1 MTYGVIW
8 LPEAMAA
15 FRRLRSHD
23 PDGAKWVASA
33 VRSLAGEPCPPGS
46 TGLGGSAFHRLR
58 LGDYRILYEFSPAE
72 LTVCVVLVGRLPRPR

>member
-1 MTYGVIW
+1 MTYGLIW

-33 VRSLAGEPCPPGS
+33 VRSLAGEPYPPEATS
-46 TGLGGSAFHRLR
+46 LGGTGFHRLR
-58 LGDYRILYEFSPAE
+58 LGDYRILYEINPADV
-72 LTVCVVLVGRLPRPR
+72 TIYVLHVGRLPRPR